1 MYTITITDAQ
11 NCVITADY
19 TVGILPNPVIDLID
33 PVNATCNQANASI
46 TITASGGT
54 GTLDY
59 SIDNGVTFVASNA
72 FTNIISGSYDIVVVD
87 QAGCQAAGSVVISD
101 SPIPVIN
108 SIVTVDPSCGN
119 TDGSLTVN
127 ASGGSGA
134 LQYELNNAGFVSGN
148 QFTNLGAGL
157 YTVVVQDNFGCTV
170 QQNATLTN
178 QSGTSVNAGAD
189 LVVCA
194 GESVTLNATGA
205 QSYAW
210 DNNVVNGV
218 AFIPASTTTYTVT
231 GTDAFGCTSTDQ
243 LTVTV
248 NAGLTISVV
257 PSVTSGCG
265 PLTVT
270 FQNTTPN
277 SGDCIWQF
285 SNGTTLSGP
294 GNQTVTF
301 NQSGCVDLTLSVVA
315 VNGCEG
321 TQTFTDIICVDPSPI
336 ASFTP
341 SPGIMTTGDTY
352 STMVN
357 SSLNATQYSWDFGDG
372 STGSTQTSPTH
383 QFPDTGAGNYT
394 VTLTAISANGCTD
407 ITQAIVTINEELI
420 YYVPNSFT
428 PNEDGINDIFLP
440 IFTSGFEADD
450 YELSIFNRWGEIV
463 FETTDYL
470 KGWDGTYAGN
480 EVQNGVYTY
489 RIEFKYAANDGR
501 EVVHGHVTL
510 EK

>member
-1 MYTITITDAQ
+1 
-11 NCVITADY
+11 
-19 TVGILPNPVIDLID
+19 
-33 PVNATCNQANASI
+33 
-46 TITASGGT
+46 
-54 GTLDY
+54 
-59 SIDNGVTFVASNA
+59 
-72 FTNIISGSYDIVVVD
+72 
-87 QAGCQAAGSVVISD
+87 
-101 SPIPVIN
+101 
-108 SIVTVDPSCGN
+108 VTVDPSCGN
-119 TDGSLTVN
+119 TDGSITVN
-127 ASGGSGA
+127 ASGGTGT
-134 LQYELNNAGFVSGN
+134 LQYDLNGAGFVSGN
-148 QFTNLGAGL
+148 QFNNLGAGS
-157 YTVVVQDNFGCTV
+157 YTIVVQDNLGCTV

-205 QSYAW
+205 QTYAW
-210 DNNVVNGV
+210 DNGVVNGV
-218 AFIPASTTTYTVT
+218 AFIPATTATYTVT

-248 NAGLTISVV
+248 NAGFTISVV

-270 FQNTTPN
+270 FLNTTPN

-285 SNGTTLSGP
+285 SNGTTLSGS

-315 VNGCEG
+315 LNGCEG

-383 QFPDTGAGNYT
+383 QFPDTDAGNYT

-428 PNEDGINDIFLP
+428 PNDDGINDIFLP
-440 IFTSGFEADD
+440 IFTSGFDAAG

-480 EVQNGVYTY
+480 EVQNGIYTY

-501 EVVHGHVTL
+501 ELVHGHVTL